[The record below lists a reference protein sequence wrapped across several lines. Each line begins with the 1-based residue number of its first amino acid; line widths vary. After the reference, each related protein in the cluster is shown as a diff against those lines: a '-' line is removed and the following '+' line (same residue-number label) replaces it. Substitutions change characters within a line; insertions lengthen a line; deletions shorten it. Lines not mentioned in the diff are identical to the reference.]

1 MVKKTGGGNKHKKK
15 KNNPSVE
22 MERELIFKV
31 ESQEYAQ
38 VTKILGNCRL
48 EVQCFDGKTRLAN
61 IRGSMRKKVWIK
73 MTDVVLV
80 SLREY
85 EDSKCDVIHKYDAK
99 EVNRLKSLTE
109 IPKTV
114 KLSDETDDK
123 EEDIG
128 IDFREEG
135 EEEDDHEIS
144 PKKEINFDEI

>member
-15 KNNPSVE
+15 KNNPSTTEV
-22 MERELIFKV
+22 ERELIFKV

-73 MTDVVLV
+73 MNDVVLV

-85 EDSKCDVIHKYDAK
+85 EDGKCDVIHKYDVK
-99 EVNRLKSLTE
+99 EVNSLKSLDE

-135 EEEDDHEIS
+135 EDDDEIS

>member
-15 KNNPSVE
+15 KNNPSTAE
-22 MERELIFKV
+22 IERELIFKV

-73 MTDVVLV
+73 MNDVVLV

-85 EDSKCDVIHKYDAK
+85 EDGKCDVIHKYDAK
-99 EVNRLKSLTE
+99 EVNRLKALDE

-114 KLSDETDDK
+114 KLLDESDDK

-128 IDFREEG
+128 IDFTEEG
-135 EEEDDHEIS
+135 DEDEIS

>member
-15 KNNPSVE
+15 KNNPSTTEV
-22 MERELIFKV
+22 ERELIFKV

-73 MTDVVLV
+73 MNDVVLV

-85 EDSKCDVIHKYDAK
+85 EDGKCDVIHKYDVK
-99 EVNRLKSLTE
+99 EVNRLKSLDE

-114 KLSDETDDK
+114 KLSDELDDK
-123 EEDIG
+123 QEDIG
-128 IDFREEG
+128 IDFI
-135 EEEDDHEIS
+135 EDGDEDEHL

>member
-15 KNNPSVE
+15 KNNPSTTSV
-22 MERELIFKV
+22 ERELIFKV

-38 VTKILGNCRL
+38 VTKLLGNCRL

-73 MTDVVLV
+73 INDVVLV

-85 EDSKCDVIHKYDAK
+85 EDNKCDVIHKYESK
-99 EVNRLKSLTE
+99 EVNRLKHLEE

-114 KLSDETDDK
+114 KLSDEIDDK

-128 IDFREEG
+128 IDFTEDG
-135 EEEDDHEIS
+135 DEDDEKQKI
-144 PKKEINFDEI
+144 EINIDDI

>member
-15 KNNPSVE
+15 KNHPSTAE
-22 MERELIFKV
+22 IERELIFKV

-73 MTDVVLV
+73 MNDVVLV

-99 EVNRLKSLTE
+99 EVNRLKSLDE

-135 EEEDDHEIS
+135 EDDDEIS

>member
-1 MVKKTGGGNKHKKK
+1 MN
-15 KNNPSVE
+15 
-22 MERELIFKV
+22 
-31 ESQEYAQ
+31 
-38 VTKILGNCRL
+38 
-48 EVQCFDGKTRLAN
+48 
-61 IRGSMRKKVWIK
+61 
-73 MTDVVLV
+73 DVVLV

-99 EVNRLKSLTE
+99 EVNRLKSLDE

-135 EEEDDHEIS
+135 EDEDEIS

>member
-15 KNNPSVE
+15 KNNPSTTEV
-22 MERELIFKV
+22 ERELIFKV

-38 VTKILGNCRL
+38 VTKLLGNCRL

-73 MTDVVLV
+73 MNDVVLV

-85 EDSKCDVIHKYDAK
+85 EDGKCDVIHKYDAK
-99 EVNRLKSLTE
+99 EVNRLKSLDE

-114 KLSDETDDK
+114 KLSDELDDK
-123 EEDIG
+123 QEDIG
-128 IDFREEG
+128 IDFTEEG
-135 EEEDDHEIS
+135 DEDEPL